1 MINRDTFRLIKRTKK
16 RFITLFLMVMI
27 GVAFM
32 VGLMSTSSI
41 MQRSVDVYFDQNN
54 LMDIQIYSNYGFCE
68 DDIEAFR
75 NTRTVKDVVGSKF
88 YDAYVLDEH
97 DDLYVTR
104 FEDLSIS
111 KKNIGSKMRVY
122 DWFSTFLGDSN
133 RYEYYKEFL
142 DTGAEC
148 EFECFDLESDEVNF
162 HKIKFYKM
170 ENVAKD
176 GGECYCLNKNYYIN
190 PKEVDNIIFSEILYD
205 IDNVLNQD

>member
-1 MINRDTFRLIKRTKK
+1 MFNRDTFRLIKRTRK
-16 RFITLFLMVMI
+16 RFVTLFLMVMI

-75 NTRTVKDVVGSKF
+75 NTRTVKDVVASKF

-104 FEDLSIS
+104 FEEIDTNINLIS
-111 KKNIGSKMRVY
+111 PNNTT
-122 DWFSTFLGDSN
+122 D
-133 RYEYYKEFL
+133 
-142 DTGAEC
+142 
-148 EFECFDLESDEVNF
+148 
-162 HKIKFYKM
+162 
-170 ENVAKD
+170 
-176 GGECYCLNKNYYIN
+176 
-190 PKEVDNIIFSEILYD
+190 
-205 IDNVLNQD
+205 